1 MRAALHACTA
11 IAALGA
17 GIVHL
22 GAAVGAPVPAVA
34 ALVILGAAE
43 LGWALAALRLGRPP
57 APRAALA
64 VAVIGLLALA
74 PLALGEAGL
83 HVGALLGAASL
94 QLLAAVLLALRPR
107 LRESPERP
115 VRYLVGVLAG
125 ALLVGAVATPSL
137 AATAAGGAAVPHG
150 EHGVEAPAGGHG
162 H

>member
-22 GAAVGAPVPAVA
+22 GAAVGAPVLPLA
-34 ALVILGAAE
+34 ALLALGAAE
-43 LGWALAALRLGRPP
+43 LGWALVALRIGRPP
-57 APRAALA
+57 APRTATA

-74 PLALGEAGL
+74 PLALGGSAL
-83 HVGALLGAASL
+83 HVGALLGAAAL

-107 LRESPERP
+107 LREAPERP
-115 VRYLVGVLAG
+115 GRHLLSVLAG
-125 ALLVGAVATPSL
+125 ALLVGAIATPSL
-137 AATAAGGAAVPHG
+137 AATTAGGSAVPHG
-150 EHGVEAPAGGHG
+150 EHRIDAPPAGHG

>member
-22 GAAVGAPVPAVA
+22 GAAVGAPVPV
-34 ALVILGAAE
+34 LVSLLALGAAE

-57 APRAALA
+57 APRAAVIVA
-64 VAVIGLLALA
+64 VAGLLALG
-74 PLALGEAGL
+74 PLALGGTGL
-83 HVGALLGAASL
+83 HVGALLGAAAL

-107 LRESPERP
+107 LREAPERP
-115 VRYLVGVLAG
+115 GRYLVGVLTG
-125 ALLVGAVATPSL
+125 ALLVGAIATPSL
-137 AATAAGGAAVPHG
+137 AATTAGGAAVPHG
-150 EHGVEAPAGGHG
+150 EHGVGAPLGGHR